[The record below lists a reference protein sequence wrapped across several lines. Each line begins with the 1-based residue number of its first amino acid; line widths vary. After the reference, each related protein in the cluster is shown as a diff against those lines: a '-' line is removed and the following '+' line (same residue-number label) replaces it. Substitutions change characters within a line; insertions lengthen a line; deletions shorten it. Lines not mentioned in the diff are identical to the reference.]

1 LKRSH
6 IRKSSWYQSIRRKVD
21 RNDIP
26 IRVFSLFE
34 IEPPEQTSKID
45 KNTSFRNVETRT
57 DTSASSEAEVVSFLN
72 VGMIR
77 AFSRG
82 EVIVDISFWLILS
95 LASMNRG

>member
-1 LKRSH
+1 
-6 IRKSSWYQSIRRKVD
+6 
-21 RNDIP
+21 
-26 IRVFSLFE
+26 
-34 IEPPEQTSKID
+34 
-45 KNTSFRNVETRT
+45 VETRT